1 MEYFST
7 RNLSLKKSFSNV
19 VLEGLAPDGGLYLP
33 SHIPNFKDSLEK
45 LSKLNYPDL
54 AVELFIPFF
63 GSEYTKEEISFLVQK
78 SYLTFPKPAL
88 KLVHLER
95 HSILE
100 LFYGPTFSFKDYAM
114 QFLGNLFE
122 FVLRKKNQQLNILGA
137 TSGDTGSAAIYSIRG
152 KKNLAIFML
161 FPEGKVSPIQKMQM
175 STVLDSFS
183 KESLKVGMWLGRYNP
198 PSGAKPSRT
207 TLEKDFLRLR
217 LRVLKYSI

>member
-152 KKNLAIFML
+152 KKNLAFL
-161 FPEGKVSPIQKMQM
+161 CSSQREKLVPFKRCKC
-175 STVLDSFS
+175 FS
-183 KESLKVGMWLGRYNP
+183 KESLKLGMWLGRYNP